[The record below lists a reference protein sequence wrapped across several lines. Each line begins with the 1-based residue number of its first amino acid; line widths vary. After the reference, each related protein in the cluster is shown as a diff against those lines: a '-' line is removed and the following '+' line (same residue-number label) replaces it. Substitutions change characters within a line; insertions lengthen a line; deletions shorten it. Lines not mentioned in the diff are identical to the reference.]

1 MVANV
6 TIVGHLPS
14 DEIIFS
20 RIFVVDFEFHRVA
33 LGLFDDEFEH
43 LFEVKAEVYV

>member
-1 MVANV
+1 MVASV

-20 RIFVVDFEFHRVA
+20 RVFVVDFEFHRVA

-43 LFEVKAEVYV
+43 LFKVNGDVNV